1 MYVDNGRFGAVGSF
15 SFFFLAWGEPE
26 FVFAFFFAGFFFL
39 PPPSE
44 SESESLSEED
54 ESVGSPAS
62 DS

>member
-1 MYVDNGRFGAVGSF
+1 MYVDNGRFGALGSF

-39 PPPSE
+39 PPPPSE

-54 ESVGSPAS
+54 
-62 DS
+62 